1 MKFLNTE
8 VWRLNSPVD
17 LSAQDRMPVVLSIAA
32 AGDDVATKDLV
43 RGFGKNWG

>member
-32 AGDDVATKDLV
+32 VDDVVAKDLV
-43 RGFGKNWG
+43 RGFGAK